1 MSTLPRY
8 LVKIDEVGRRK
19 CYRYMPP
26 ASAVAAG
33 VVKRVV
39 MDDLDVAVAYA
50 NEQNVLLDEWN
61 NSRKVL
67 RKLAHKANM
76 QALLTDYLTSDAY
89 MSLRAK
95 TKEDYAYA
103 LKVWQGSRIGGV
115 PLLKAVLA
123 NITTPDAQRLYDQHH
138 DRPSLANHS
147 LAVYRLLFNYAIR
160 KGYCTFNPFSLVKR
174 KAEKKRRVIWQ
185 RENVRAF
192 LNTAFS
198 RWEWRSTGV
207 IVYCAWEWA
216 QRLGDMRCLRWEQYN
231 AETGVLSL
239 TQSKRGS
246 SVVLPTS
253 DGLRK
258 VLQQQQD
265 DFGWQ
270 QYIAP
275 SRHRDGKQ
283 GLMPMS
289 LDMLHQTGSRIMKAA
304 GLPDELRMADL
315 RRTAITEMV
324 EVGVPLPS
332 IMAVSGHATPMSLT
346 PYIRNTLRGS
356 TTAQNMRQL
365 PETML

>member
-1 MSTLPRY
+1 
-8 LVKIDEVGRRK
+8 
-19 CYRYMPP
+19 
-26 ASAVAAG
+26 
-33 VVKRVV
+33 
-39 MDDLDVAVAYA
+39 
-50 NEQNVLLDEWN
+50 
-61 NSRKVL
+61 
-67 RKLAHKANM
+67 
-76 QALLTDYLTSDAY
+76 
-89 MSLRAK
+89 
-95 TKEDYAYA
+95 
-103 LKVWQGSRIGGV
+103 
-115 PLLKAVLA
+115 
-123 NITTPDAQRLYDQHH
+123 
-138 DRPSLANHS
+138 
-147 LAVYRLLFNYAIR
+147 
-160 KGYCTFNPFSLVKR
+160 
-174 KAEKKRRVIWQ
+174 
-185 RENVRAF
+185 
-192 LNTAFS
+192 
-198 RWEWRSTGV
+198 
-207 IVYCAWEWA
+207 
-216 QRLGDMRCLRWEQYN
+216 
-231 AETGVLSL
+231 VLSL

-289 LDMLHQTGSRIMKAA
+289 LDTLHQTGGRIMKAA